1 MLGAK
6 PEADQAGRNATQ
18 QCPLVEEPQSQR
30 RREPL
35 GALEYA
41 PDHPVLDEE
50 LELLRGTGRELS
62 TALDRAQILIAWG
75 SLAKTRGQNVGGRYR
90 VLNCQ
95 IYAHPANRRHGVS
108 RIPDAHRPGRCQTR
122 KRSTVTVNNLMS
134 DQSVSSPTRS
144 RR

>member
-6 PEADQAGRNATQ
+6 PESDQAGRNATQ

-50 LELLRGTGRELS
+50 RELLRGTGRELS
-62 TALDRAQILIAWG
+62 TALDGGQILIAWG
-75 SLAKTRGQNVGGRYR
+75 SLAKTRGQKVGDRYR

-95 IYAHPANRRHGVS
+95 IDAHPATRRHGVS
-108 RIPDAHRPGRCQTR
+108 PHPRCTR
-122 KRSTVTVNNLMS
+122 GSAGARRAS
-134 DQSVSSPTRS
+134 D

>member
-62 TALDRAQILIAWG
+62 TALDGAQILIAWG
-75 SLAKTRGQNVGGRYR
+75 SLAKMRGQDVGRCDR
-90 VLNCQ
+90 VLNRQ
-95 IYAHPANRRHGVS
+95 IYADPADGGHRVS
-108 RIPDAHRPGRCQTR
+108 GIADA
-122 KRSTVTVNNLMS
+122 
-134 DQSVSSPTRS
+134 
-144 RR
+144 